1 MKINGVGAKA
11 KKHLSNVVSSV
22 DWRGCRNLVKYSF
35 TRAFKKAVLCSQPF
49 CPSVYPHVCLHVFIP
64 VSFGSFL
71 CLSVYL
77 LNIERNNGTVHI
89 RHQCRETA
97 VLNCH
102 GFLINSGVEKMNN
115 V

>member
-22 DWRGCRNLVKYSF
+22 DWRGCRNLVKEPF
-35 TRAFKKAVLCSQPF
+35 TRAFKKAVLCSQPH
-49 CPSVYPHVCLHVFIP
+49 CPSVCPHVCLVVFLP

-77 LNIERNNGTVHI
+77 LVLKETME
-89 RHQCRETA
+89 QCILDTNA
-97 VLNCH
+97 GKQL
-102 GFLINSGVEKMNN
+102 S
-115 V
+115 